1 MRYSGPSIASVACG
15 LLLLLVLW
23 LQPETP
29 AVSNAA
35 ADLEPE
41 HPKSATVSSGPE
53 TPVPDSAETE
63 TVPKTVVLEPFA
75 ATCRADV
82 EARLAEPIP
91 EIAFEQIPLRD
102 VLTELTKLTGI
113 EIYFDREELGD
124 VIDPDIPIDVRA
136 VARSMSF
143 KTMIY
148 RLILEPHDLMF
159 VVRDRIL
166 VIMSY
171 EKYLVDSK
179 EVVIYDCRDLLW
191 EMRRSSFNSRS
202 DDARGF
208 GRAGAAGWGG
218 GGFDAPRGAENGLR
232 IHNAAEL
239 MWLIQY
245 TIRDEDYPWDD
256 GSAFGD
262 EHVGTIVAHNGRL
275 VIQTLPGIHDRIQ
288 RLLDSLRKGRKVAH

>member
-1 MRYSGPSIASVACG
+1 MPYSGPSIASVVCG

-41 HPKSATVSSGPE
+41 HPKSAPVSSGPG
-53 TPVPDSAETE
+53 TPAPASSETE
-63 TVPKTVVLEPFA
+63 TVPKTIALEPFA

-113 EIYFDREELGD
+113 EIHFDPEELGD
-124 VIDPDIPIDVRA
+124 VIDPDIPIDVRGA
-136 VARSMSF
+136 ARSMSF

-179 EVVIYDCRDLLW
+179 EVVIYDCRDLI
-191 EMRRSSFNSRS
+191 SRS
-202 DDARGF
+202 L
-208 GRAGAAGWGG
+208 GRSATTMNYGG
-218 GGFDAPRGAENGLR
+218 YGSPYADTGGLNAPGGRSQDMR
-232 IHNAAEL
+232 IVSEQHL
-239 MWLIQY
+239 MVLIQN
-245 TIRDEDYPWDD
+245 TIRNEDYPWDD
-256 GSAFGD
+256 GSGYYGD
-262 EHVGTIVAHNGRL
+262 EHVGTLSAHNGLL
-275 VIQTLPGIHDRIQ
+275 VIQTLPMIHERIQ
-288 RLLDSLRKGRKVAH
+288 QLLDSLREARQGAD